1 MEKSIKKYFKL
12 VDKSYF
18 FIGKKLTI
26 KIPRRY
32 EVHNCLTVSDTVTT
46 LAIFSM
52 TFDDKEEYGYFLP
65 GIINTQPS
73 KTYKLTENETDYL
86 VCEYQTGDIFITS
99 KSILRQAFIAYVL
112 FVECYMNGNIPDFMS
127 YNDSAFI
134 FDKSQEVCDFNIGV
148 KHASVELINA
158 HNARDSKNLN
168 IRYRYTD
175 MKTPPAWIGFR
186 NIGYGTDSTTTK
198 LIGSYL
204 PDGVNSA
211 IVNTSHE
218 HHEMEDIL
226 RS

>member
-12 VDKSYF
+12 VDESYF
-18 FIGKKLTI
+18 FIGKKLSI

-52 TFDDKEEYGYFLP
+52 EFDNNITFGYFLP

-99 KSILRQAFIAYVL
+99 KNILKQPFIAYVL
-112 FVECYMNGNIPDFMS
+112 FVECYMNGNIPEFIS

-134 FDKSQEVCDFNIGV
+134 FDKSREVCDFNVGV
-148 KHASVELINA
+148 KHASIELINA
-158 HNARDSKNLN
+158 HNARDPKNLN
-168 IRYRYTD
+168 NRYRFTD

-186 NIGYGTDSTTTK
+186 NISYGTDSTTTK
-198 LIGSYL
+198 IIGSYF